1 MLLFHFYHNTGILH
15 LKMTEL
21 TRAIQLNKTYEIQ
34 IMSFLIKMIEIDTFY
49 SYFIHLCIHL
59 FSFCILYLAFQ
70 NVFNMLFTNV
80 QVGNCRRTFD
90 NTLCTM

>member
-34 IMSFLIKMIEIDTFY
+34 IMSFLVKMIEIDTFLFLFY
-49 SYFIHLCIHL
+49 SFMYSSILILYSL
-59 FSFCILYLAFQ
+59 FSLSKR
-70 NVFNMLFTNV
+70 V
-80 QVGNCRRTFD
+80 
-90 NTLCTM
+90 